1 MKHIFYKT
9 ILATALVALVL
20 TSCTD
25 EADVLDNKPI
35 KNKKTVEESLRPYP
49 EFEEI
54 SINAEDVISLLLD
67 FNQAMNGEI
76 EMSDMQIDT
85 ALLLM
90 ETYFNYG
97 VVDKQSNYDL
107 SSTYEETS
115 FEFTLNLINENQLTG
130 FELQE
135 GFTEFLN
142 NVKSDMSGKY
152 LKFSDLYVS
161 EYDGVSITFKL
172 VIPPYTQDE
181 YEMWPSGV
189 PVVRV
194 LKTTNDPLNIPS
206 YYTIDW
212 MEIFNNSKYARDYKS
227 ANLCLKT
234 EAGFYYSVRQDYY
247 NDSGDIHNQC
257 VDENGQI
264 ILTHNILERYAIP
277 DLINTANSYLTLIPT
292 GNQIVGLYVEV
303 EYRAAQS
310 IENINPSQVF
320 NAVSSIKSFAH
331 CAVDFGMYFQP
342 TLNEIIFQY

>member
-9 ILATALVALVL
+9 ILAIALVALVL

-49 EFEEI
+49 EFEKI

-161 EYDGVSITFKL
+161 EYDGASITFKL
-172 VIPPYTQDE
+172 IIPPYTQEE

-194 LKTTNDPLNIPS
+194 LKTNEDPLNIPS

-212 MEIFNNSKYARDYKS
+212 MEIFNNEWYARDYKS

-234 EAGFYYSVRQDYY
+234 EAGFYYSIKQDYNHY
-247 NDSGDIHNQC
+247 SGDLHNQC
-257 VDENGQI
+257 IDENRNI
-264 ILTHNILERYAIP
+264 ILTHDKLATYAIP
-277 DLINTANSYLTLIPT
+277 QLINQSNLYLTFIPT
-292 GNQIVGLYVEV
+292 GKQIVGLYVEV
-303 EYRAAQS
+303 EYRTALGIKS
-310 IENINPSQVF
+310 INAWEVF
-320 NAVSSIKSFAH
+320 NAVSSIKSITY
-331 CAVDFGMYFQP
+331 CDVDFGMYFNT
-342 TLNEIIFQY
+342 TLNDIYFL

>member
-1 MKHIFYKT
+1 MNKIINKLF
-9 ILATALVALVL
+9 LATALVALVL
-20 TSCTD
+20 TSCSD

-161 EYDGVSITFKL
+161 EYDGASITFKL
-172 VIPPYTQDE
+172 IIPPYTQEE
-181 YEMWPSGV
+181 YDMWPSGV

-194 LKTTNDPLNIPS
+194 LKTNEDPLNIPS

-212 MEIFNNSKYARDYKS
+212 MEIFNNEWYARDYKS

-234 EAGFYYSVRQDYY
+234 EPGFYYSVKQEF
-247 NDSGDIHNQC
+247 NIIFHEVSTQC
-257 VDENGQI
+257 KDGNGNI
-264 ILTHNILERYAIP
+264 ILDAYVLENYSIP
-277 DLINTANSYLTLIPT
+277 NLISFANSCKDQSPNYGEVIELNSQVGYRTLTGFKTINPNDIYCAALVLKSFTRCHVEFGMFFSASLINVN
-292 GNQIVGLYVEV
+292 
-303 EYRAAQS
+303 
-310 IENINPSQVF
+310 
-320 NAVSSIKSFAH
+320 
-331 CAVDFGMYFQP
+331 FQ
-342 TLNEIIFQY
+342 

>member
-1 MKHIFYKT
+1 MNKIINKLF
-9 ILATALVALVL
+9 LATALVALVL

-67 FNQAMNGEI
+67 FNKAMNGEI

-130 FELQE
+130 LELQD

-161 EYDGVSITFKL
+161 EYDGASITFKL
-172 VIPPYTQDE
+172 IIPPYTQEE

-189 PVVRV
+189 SVVRV
-194 LKTTNDPLNIPS
+194 MMQSHDEIYVPDYL
-206 YYTIDW
+206 TIDW
-212 MEIFNNSKYARDYKS
+212 KNTLGNQFYAYDKVL
-227 ANLCLKT
+227 ANLFLT
-234 EAGFYYSVRQDYY
+234 YRAGLYYSIRSSMPTNQFIYSKII
-247 NDSGDIHNQC
+247 DSNGD
-257 VDENGQI
+257 I
-264 ILTHNILERYAIP
+264 ILTADILRNEVLPNGIDVA
-277 DLINTANSYLTLIPT
+277 
-292 GNQIVGLYVEV
+292 NQIQLPQDNAIVGVDVELEKLILTGLKSPIYGASAYFV
-303 EYRAAQS
+303 GYEYC
-310 IENINPSQVF
+310 N
-320 NAVSSIKSFAH
+320 
-331 CAVDFGMYFQP
+331 VDFGHHFANSIA
-342 TLNEIIFQY
+342 TIEFNL

>member
-54 SINAEDVISLLLD
+54 RINAEDVISLLLD
-67 FNQAMNGEI
+67 FNKAMNGEI

-161 EYDGVSITFKL
+161 EYDGASITFKL
-172 VIPPYTQDE
+172 IIPPYTQEE
-181 YEMWPSGV
+181 YDMWPSGV

-194 LKTTNDPLNIPS
+194 LKTNEDPLNIPS
-206 YYTIDW
+206 YYTINW
-212 MEIFNNSKYARDYKS
+212 MEIYNNEWHARDYKS

-234 EAGFYYSVRQDYY
+234 EAGFYYSIKQDFNLISNSLYTHCKDG
-247 NDSGDIHNQC
+247 NVDLILDSYDL
-257 VDENGQI
+257 EN
-264 ILTHNILERYAIP
+264 YAIP
-277 DLINTANSYLTLIPT
+277 RLISFANNEKDQTPDDGEVINLDVLIKYAGLT
-292 GNQIVGLYVEV
+292 GLKALEPYEVYCGTLSLHSFTRCHVEFGMFFFSSLV
-303 EYRAAQS
+303 
-310 IENINPSQVF
+310 NIN
-320 NAVSSIKSFAH
+320 
-331 CAVDFGMYFQP
+331 FQ
-342 TLNEIIFQY
+342 